1 MLCPCNAFYF
11 IFFACGNYS
20 AVFGKYA
27 SKPTVIGKNSENIEN
42 SKKIKIMYNFILRDK
57 WC

>member
-1 MLCPCNAFYF
+1 MHF
-11 IFFACGNYS
+11 ILFFFACGNYS